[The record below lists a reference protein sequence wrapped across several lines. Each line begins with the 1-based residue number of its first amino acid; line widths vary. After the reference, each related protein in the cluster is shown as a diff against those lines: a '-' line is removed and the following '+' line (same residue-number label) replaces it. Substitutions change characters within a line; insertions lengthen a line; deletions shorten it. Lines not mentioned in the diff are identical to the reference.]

1 MKTNAMQYVSTRGG
15 MTPANF
21 SDILLEGLAPD
32 GGLVVPET
40 IPAVTQQI
48 IESWR
53 ELTYPELA
61 TEVIGLYW
69 TDIPREDLAG
79 LCHAAYGEQF
89 NAAEIVPLTPIDQ
102 MAALVDLS
110 QGPTLAFKDMAM
122 QFLGEALPYV
132 LQQRDQTLNI
142 LGATSG
148 DTGSAAEYAF
158 RSKPN
163 IGVFMLSPKG
173 RMSRFQRA
181 QMYTLTDDN
190 VHNIVID
197 GVFDDAQNLVKELN
211 GDLDFKAK
219 HSLGTVNSI
228 NLGRLIAQS
237 VYYFWAWLRVT
248 NGIPADQRENFPV
261 SFAVPSG
268 NFGNIFSGQLARQMG
283 LPIDTLVL
291 ATNENNVLDEFFRS
305 GKYEPRSAANTL
317 ATSSPSMDISKASN
331 LERFIYLVLD
341 QDQQQLAEAWRQ
353 LDTTGTLDLS
363 DHQPRFLA
371 EFGMVS
377 GTSTHEDR
385 IATIRAVYEK
395 SDVVIDP
402 HTADGVTVARG
413 YQKPHQP
420 MLVLETAKPEKFGDI
435 VQEALG
441 FEPELLPEYAKL
453 LELEQH
459 TVDIGVDA
467 TALREYIA
475 LHHI

>member
-1 MKTNAMQYVSTRGG
+1 MRYISTRGG
-15 MTPANF
+15 MTPSNF
-21 SDILLEGLAPD
+21 SDVLLEGLAPD

-40 IPAVTQQI
+40 IPAVNAET

-53 ELTYPELA
+53 ELSYAELA

-69 TDIPREDLAG
+69 TDIPRDELAT
-79 LCHAAYGEQF
+79 LCHAAYGDQF
-89 NAAEIVPLTPIDQ
+89 KADMIVPLTPIDE
-102 MAALVDLS
+102 MTALVDLS

-132 LQQRDQTLNI
+132 LQQRGQTLNI

-190 VHNIVID
+190 VHNIVVD
-197 GVFDDAQNLVKELN
+197 GVFDDAQQLVKELN
-211 GDLDFKAK
+211 GDLEFKAAN
-219 HSLGTVNSI
+219 SLGTVNSI
-228 NLGRLIAQS
+228 NLGRLIAQC

-248 NGIPADQRENFPV
+248 EGIPAEQRTGFGV

-305 GKYEPRSAANTL
+305 GKYEPRSADNTL

-341 QDQQQLAEAWRQ
+341 QDQQRLAQAWRQ
-353 LDTTGTLDLS
+353 LDATGALDLS
-363 DHQPRFLA
+363 EYQARFQQQ
-371 EFGMVS
+371 FGMVS
-377 GTSTHEDR
+377 GTSTHADR
-385 IATIRAVYEK
+385 VATIRAVYDK
-395 SDVVIDP
+395 SEVVIDP

-413 YQKPHQP
+413 YHRPGHP

-435 VQEALG
+435 VNEALG
-441 FEPELLPEYAKL
+441 FEPELLPEFAQL

-459 TVDIGVDA
+459 TVDMAVDA
-467 TALREYIA
+467 EALRDYIA
-475 LHHI
+475 NHHV

>member
-1 MKTNAMQYVSTRGG
+1 MQYVSTRGG
-15 MTPANF
+15 MKPSTF
-21 SDILLEGLAPD
+21 SDVLLEGLAPD
-32 GGLVVPET
+32 GGLVVPQT
-40 IPAVTQQI
+40 IPTVDAAT

-53 ELTYPELA
+53 ELTYAQLA

-69 TDIPREDLAG
+69 TDIPREDLAA
-79 LCHAAYGEQF
+79 LCQAAYGQQF
-89 NAAEIVPLTPIDQ
+89 NADMVVPLTPIDQ
-102 MAALVDLS
+102 MMALVDLS

-132 LQQRDQTLNI
+132 LKQRDQTLNI

-173 RMSRFQRA
+173 RMSQFQRA

-190 VHNIVID
+190 VHNIVIE

-211 GDLDFKAK
+211 GDLDFKAAN
-219 HSLGTVNSI
+219 SLGTVNSI

-248 NGIPADQRENFPV
+248 NGIPEEQRTDFGV

-268 NFGNIFSGQLARQMG
+268 NFGNVFSGQLARQMG

-305 GKYEPRSAANTL
+305 GKYEPRSADNTL

-341 QDQQQLAEAWRQ
+341 QDQEQLAQAWEQ
-353 LDTTGTLDLS
+353 LDSTGSLDLS
-363 DHQPRFLA
+363 EHQPRFHK

-385 IATIRAVYEK
+385 VATIRAVYAKAEL
-395 SDVVIDP
+395 VIDP

-413 YQKPHQP
+413 YQKPDQP

-435 VQEALG
+435 VKEALD
-441 FEPELLPEYAKL
+441 FEPELLPEFAKL
-453 LELEQH
+453 LELDQH
-459 TVDIGVDA
+459 TVEMGVDA
-467 TALREYIA
+467 QALREFIA
-475 LHHI
+475 VHHV